1 MVLGGCSSS
10 VCQYQNIMQATSCW
24 SNQTRTHS
32 RKGWGENKQKKKRG
46 KKKKKPTGKRYPR
59 VKHQSPNPELAK
71 RPQRP
76 LGDCGTWRIVLACG
90 WKDFC
95 PSILCDAIWKL
106 IHQLL
111 WHGKTLFF
119 PFFQTVCGIIYKY
132 YNKLPKLNKN
142 SCLFTKTNGIVF

>member
-32 RKGWGENKQKKKRG
+32 RKGWSKKQTKETNKRKNEARKKKN
-46 KKKKKPTGKRYPR
+46 KKKPTTGKRYPR

-119 PFFQTVCGIIYKY
+119 PFSFFF
-132 YNKLPKLNKN
+132 LNCVWDN
-142 SCLFTKTNGIVF
+142 IQIL

>member
-32 RKGWGENKQKKKRG
+32 RKGWGKNKRNKQKKKRG
-46 KKKKKPTGKRYPR
+46 KKKNKKNKKTTTGKRYPR

-119 PFFQTVCGIIYKY
+119 PFSFFF
-132 YNKLPKLNKN
+132 KL
-142 SCLFTKTNGIVF
+142 CVG